1 MLRSQGKQRKQLL
14 RCVQAGAQWVG
25 TSCPVK
31 AFQIGQTHYAHMT
44 YLIQLPQTWYYF
56 CFDQYIYSR
65 RKFATSK
72 GDQSNGGEEQRG
84 TDNKKWWQSKTT
96 LIGGI
101 FITAAVVSG
110 ACGIKHYISIP
121 KSPSH
126 PAPSTLPSNEKPIAS
141 TYEEP
146 YVPLIINF

>member
-14 RCVQAGAQWVG
+14 RCVQAGVQWVR
-25 TSCPVK
+25 TSCPIK

-44 YLIQLPQTWYYF
+44 CLIQLPQTWYHF
-56 CFDQYIYSR
+56 CFDQYIYSSR
-65 RKFATSK
+65 EFATY
-72 GDQSNGGEEQRG
+72 GGEEQRG

-101 FITAAVVSG
+101 FITVAVVSG
-110 ACGIKHYISIP
+110 AWGIKHYISIP

-141 TYEEP
+141 NYEEP
-146 YVPLIINF
+146 YVPFITNF